1 MDKLN
6 QKQNELQQL
15 IASEENEELKQ
26 RLEKQKQDLDKLSDN
41 IETEVDMDAEDNM
54 EKIVYE
60 EPEKQ
65 VDISRKPLT
74 DRISNFVERNV
85 NRIASREQDEEGEEE
100 DLEDLEEQAEERKRN
115 TLPSGYDI
123 SSFFKIE
130 DVPTLIQEMRKVRL
144 LNGDQIQRIIIN
156 NFLEYPK

>member
-1 MDKLN
+1 MLR
-6 QKQNELQQL
+6 
-15 IASEENEELKQ
+15 IA
-26 RLEKQKQDLDKLSDN
+26 
-41 IETEVDMDAEDNM
+41 

-60 EPEKQ
+60 AEKQ

-85 NRIASREQDEEGEEE
+85 VELLEEQDEEGEEE